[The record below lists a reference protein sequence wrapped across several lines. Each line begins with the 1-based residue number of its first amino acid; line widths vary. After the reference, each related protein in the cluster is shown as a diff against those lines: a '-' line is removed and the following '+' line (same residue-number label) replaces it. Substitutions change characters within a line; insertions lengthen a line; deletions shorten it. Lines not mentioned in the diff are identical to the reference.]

1 MDVMESRGSQELSL
15 FCESVPDLEASQRD
29 LDIGS
34 AGITLGVVAFI
45 GVAGECLRSID

>member
-15 FCESVPDLEASQRD
+15 SCESVPDLEASQRD
-29 LDIGS
+29 LNTGS